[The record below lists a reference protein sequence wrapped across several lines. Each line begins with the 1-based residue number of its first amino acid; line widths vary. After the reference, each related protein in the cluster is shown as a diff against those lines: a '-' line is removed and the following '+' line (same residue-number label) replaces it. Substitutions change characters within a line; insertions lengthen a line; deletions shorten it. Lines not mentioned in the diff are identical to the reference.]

1 MPDSALYVR
10 LTKVDPFQGLAYGTA
25 AAEEVDKSGE
35 IFDYATSK
43 PHFEAWSSSFAKA
56 TGGKSFGNVR
66 SMHGNTAS
74 GLLKSIEYDDAN
86 KRINIVAEIVDKGDL
101 EKLEKGVLTGFSIG
115 GKYAERWPDTTDK
128 KLTRYTAIPSEIS
141 VVDNPCMPSAT
152 FDCVKEDGTT
162 ELRKFHPAAPVA
174 VETPAPAPV
183 IKKAAFGDDEF
194 ITQGFKTDDGQ
205 FFKTKAEARKHV
217 DGLAKAAADAATPQG
232 QLTAALADLGAT
244 VAKAETAAAAP
255 VVEAPAVAPVAKRA
269 MRLAKALKGDLKK
282 GLYSVCQLADL
293 VQQLSWLQD
302 SAEYEAASEG
312 DGSTMPATL
321 KASVAALCAALVAM
335 VQEETAE
342 LLADPNAPTVL
353 MLDTFEMS
361 AHVGS
366 LVKLLGDKAPEALV
380 KAAAAPAHG
389 DADAKHLANAHDSVS
404 AMGFGKCAGM
414 SKAQSRFSKPVADN
428 LQKAHDHL
436 MKAGAPCKGKPAE
449 AGDAK
454 DDDAPADDEKTEKLA
469 KALEKNE
476 SLEKTLTDAVVTV
489 KSLVERVQKLEAQPM
504 PRPHERPVDPRYT
517 VVDKVA
523 DDASAALA
531 QLTEVA
537 KSDPQAIAKAL
548 LKLSFQHPHTIG

>member
-1 MPDSALYVR
+1 MPDLAMFVPI
-10 LTKVDPFQGLAYGTA
+10 TKVDAVQRLVYGSLASETPDRSN
-25 AAEEVDKSGE
+25 EV
-35 IFDYATSK
+35 FDYETSK
-43 PHFEAWSSSFAKA
+43 PLVEAWSGDIKKA
-56 TGGKSFGNVR
+56 TDGKSEGNLR
-66 SMHGNTAS
+66 AMHSKIAAGKFTSVVCNDAT
-74 GLLKSIEYDDAN
+74 KSVDVCAKVVDDAEWT
-86 KRINIVAEIVDKGDL
+86 KVQE
-101 EKLEKGVLTGFSIG
+101 GVYTGFSVG
-115 GKYAERWPDTTDK
+115 GEYVK
-128 KLTRYTAIPSEIS
+128 KWKDPRDATLTRYTAKPAEGSL
-141 VVDNPCMPSAT
+141 VDLPCNPGSSFVM
-152 FDCVKEDGTT
+152 VKADGVE
-162 ELRKFHPAAPVA
+162 ELRKFHAPA
-174 VETPAPAPV
+174 VEPTPTPAEPAELEQV
-183 IKKAAFGDDEF
+183 WKA
-194 ITQGFKTDDGQ
+194 KDGST
-205 FFKTKAEARKHV
+205 FATKALAKAHNDEV
-217 DGLAKAAADAATPQG
+217 AKAAADAKEPAN
-232 QLTAALADLGAT
+232 QLAAALADASAA
-244 VAKAETAAAAP
+244 VAKVEAAQAAAP

-366 LVKLLGDKAPEALV
+366 LVKVLGDKAPAALV

-414 SKAQSRFSKPVADN
+414 SKASARFSKPVADN

-449 AGDAK
+449 ADDAK

-469 KALEKNE
+469 KALEDSTAKNV

-517 VVDKVA
+517 VVDKGA

>member
-1 MPDSALYVR
+1 MPDLAMFVPI
-10 LTKVDPFQGLAYGTA
+10 TKVDAVQRLVYGSLASETPDRSN
-25 AAEEVDKSGE
+25 EV
-35 IFDYATSK
+35 FDYETSK
-43 PHFEAWSSSFAKA
+43 PLVEAWSGDIKKA
-56 TGGKSFGNVR
+56 TDGKSEGNLR
-66 SMHGNTAS
+66 AMHSKIAAGKFTSVVCNDAT
-74 GLLKSIEYDDAN
+74 KSVDVCAKVVDDAEWT
-86 KRINIVAEIVDKGDL
+86 KVQE
-101 EKLEKGVLTGFSIG
+101 GVYTGFSVG
-115 GKYAERWPDTTDK
+115 GEYVK
-128 KLTRYTAIPSEIS
+128 KWKDPKDATLTRYTAKPAEGSL
-141 VVDNPCMPSAT
+141 VDLPCNPGSSFVM
-152 FDCVKEDGTT
+152 VKADGVE
-162 ELRKFHPAAPVA
+162 ELRKFHAPA
-174 VETPAPAPV
+174 VEPTPTPAEPAELEQV
-183 IKKAAFGDDEF
+183 WKA
-194 ITQGFKTDDGQ
+194 KDGST
-205 FFKTKAEARKHV
+205 FATKALAKAHN
-217 DGLAKAAADAATPQG
+217 DDFAKAAADAKEPAN
-232 QLTAALADLGAT
+232 QLAAALADLGAT
-244 VAKAETAAAAP
+244 VTKAETAAAAP
-255 VVEAPAVAPVAKRA
+255 VVEAPAVATVAKRA

-321 KASVAALCAALVAM
+321 KASVSALCAALVAM

-449 AGDAK
+449 ADDAK

-469 KALEKNE
+469 KALEDSTAKNV
-476 SLEKTLTDAVVTV
+476 SLEKTLTDAVGTV
-489 KSLVERVQKLEAQPM
+489 KSLVERVQKLEAQPVAH
-504 PRPHERPVDPRYT
+504 PRTRAPILPIIDSDSDEEMAKRLD
-517 VVDKVA
+517 
-523 DDASAALA
+523 
-531 QLTEVA
+531 EVA
-537 KSDPQAIAKAL
+537 KNDPDRLAAML
-548 LKLSFQHPHTIG
+548 VKLARSNGRAVTR